1 MERPYFRLDPFE
13 EHALAPLQIAGPSC
27 RSPRKP
33 GMLGKRGK
41 RELLSM
47 AGRLLRFS
55 QRALSIYGA
64 DSRDGST
71 RDDGPRLG
79 LFSSHFRIFLNS
91 FTGFFLRVSF
101 VFLGFSLLAL
111 LRFSQVLPNS
121 TEFYCVLLGLTE
133 SYRVSF
139 CFLRFLYWACFD
151 SLRFHPTSPSF
162 TGFNWVLPGFILF
175 S

>member
-1 MERPYFRLDPFE
+1 
-13 EHALAPLQIAGPSC
+13 
-27 RSPRKP
+27 
-33 GMLGKRGK
+33 
-41 RELLSM
+41 M

-91 FTGFFLRVSF
+91 FTGFFSPGFVRFSWVFFTGAIEVFSGFTELDRV
-101 VFLGFSLLAL
+101 L
-111 LRFSQVLPNS
+111 LR
-121 TEFYCVLLGLTE
+121 
-133 SYRVSF
+133 
-139 CFLRFLYWACFD
+139 
-151 SLRFHPTSPSF
+151 F
-162 TGFNWVLPGFILF
+162 TGFNWVIPGFVLF